1 MKADEGADIITVIE
15 GAYSGLSSR
24 NMAMLSV
31 LSYMQVCICCS
42 IAWTRICRGFTED
55 CGPFIACALADE
67 LAVV

>member
-1 MKADEGADIITVIE
+1 MKADEGADTITVIE
-15 GAYSGLSSR
+15 GACSGLSSR

-55 CGPFIACALADE
+55 WSIHCMCSCG
-67 LAVV
+67 